1 MKPKNISKS
10 IFLYLVIFL
19 SSCTVMTGR
28 EALNIDYPKSGKKNF
43 NASDMN
49 IDLTITG
56 RSILLANNSEYSV
69 FIPTSFASQNTKY
82 LFPLVWT
89 EKCLFSNKT
98 SMRYYENSELSIK
111 DDEYVG
117 FFSGFSFERLPGR
130 STSVIEL
137 GVSEYS
143 DYCDLISYEL
153 EVYSQSAINSV
164 FGEEFGEMAD
174 IIFINFNSY
183 VELLKYNRLLYSETR
198 NQRGSSH

>member
-1 MKPKNISKS
+1 MSIKLDKKPKNISKS
-10 IFLYLVIFL
+10 ILLFLVVFL
-19 SSCTVMTGR
+19 SACTVMTGR
-28 EALNIDYPKSGKKNF
+28 EALNIEYQESG
-43 NASDMN
+43 DMN

-69 FIPTSFASQNTKY
+69 FIPTSFASQNTKH
-82 LFPLVWT
+82 LFPIVWA

-98 SMRYYENSELSIK
+98 SLRYYENSELSIK

-117 FFSGFSFERLPGR
+117 LLSGFSLERLPGK
-130 STSVIEL
+130 STSVVEL

-143 DYCDLISYEL
+143 DFCDLISYEL

-174 IIFINFNSY
+174 ILFVNLNSY

-198 NQRGSSH
+198 NQRGQSY